1 MFWSL
6 FSGWISISNPLG
18 LSRRFTVKST
28 VTLGWSG
35 SNSSIPLRV
44 KGCFFS
50 MAFLSS
56 GIRFSVPSMRSLNG
70 FPQALVFEVCIN
82 SSDAVLI
89 ILIFSFESSTT
100 IPVIKL
106 SNTCAYLLIF
116 SCGSVKVFVLQGFL
130 INKHLFFSF
139 FNGS

>member
-1 MFWSL
+1 MSCL
-6 FSGWISISNPLG
+6 VYYVVAMG
-18 LSRRFTVKST
+18 
-28 VTLGWSG
+28 
-35 SNSSIPLRV
+35 
-44 KGCFFS
+44 
-50 MAFLSS
+50 SS
-56 GIRFSVPSMRSLNG
+56 GIRFSVPSIISLNG

-116 SCGSVKVFVLQGFL
+116 SCGSVKVFVLHGCL
-130 INKHLFFSF
+130 INKHLFYSF
-139 FNGS
+139 FWELEIHTKKSPNALPLHSIRTQGYFKKGRLLEAPILTESLG